1 MNKNHA
7 RSSEVFFPKK
17 SLGQNFLVNPRIQ
30 ERLIEACALEKNDVV
45 LEIGPGKGVL
55 TRPLADR
62 VKKVLAIE
70 KDNYL
75 APQLE
80 KEFAGTNV
88 TIEHADIL
96 KYPFEQ
102 LPAPMKVVGNLPYN
116 IATPIIEKVL
126 AFRHKFSV
134 FYMTV
139 QLEYGNRIVARP
151 HSKEYGSLSCFVQ
164 YYAQAQKLFKIP
176 PSAFRPAP
184 KVDSC
189 FLSLHMRPEPARK
202 ARDEEFLFKLIRACF
217 SQRRKIL
224 KNSLA
229 VIYGK
234 EEGEELLRNLNI
246 DPMVRAEDLR
256 LEDYVRLAN
265 RGL

>member
-1 MNKNHA
+1 M
-7 RSSEVFFPKK
+7 
-17 SLGQNFLVNPRIQ
+17 
-30 ERLIEACALEKNDVV
+30 IEACALKKDDCV
-45 LEIGPGKGVL
+45 LEIGPGKGAL

-70 KDNYL
+70 KDNDL
-75 APQLE
+75 APQLK

-88 TIEHADIL
+88 TIAHADIL

-102 LPAPMKVVGNLPYN
+102 LPAPLKVVGNLPYN

-151 HSKEYGSLSCFVQ
+151 GNKEYGSLSCFVQ
-164 YYAQAQKLFKIP
+164 YYAIARKVFKIS

-189 FLSLHMRPEPARK
+189 FLSLHLRSEPAHN

-217 SQRRKIL
+217 SQRRKTIR
-224 KNSLA
+224 NSLA

-246 DPMVRAEDLR
+246 DPMLRAEDLS